1 MTSGRRKGLNHV
13 CRSME
18 ITREE
23 IIKAS
28 EENSQ
33 RYVRT
38 FQAVAESAFWEG
50 AEWVLNLID
59 KKMKEI

>member
-1 MTSGRRKGLNHV
+1 
-13 CRSME
+13 ME

-33 RYVRT
+33 RYVRS
-38 FQAVAESAFWEG
+38 FQAVAESAFWDG
-50 AEWVLNLID
+50 AEWVLNLIEE
-59 KKMKEI
+59 KIREI